1 MTTPSSSSSSF
12 PAFSTS
18 MFWPT
23 LFEAPKPLIGQFS
36 LPPLPGT
43 PGWFGL
49 LEFWSHRVE
58 QEALALRSSGVDGLL
73 LNLKPEVQ
81 GTLEALPAEAW
92 ALLSVWLTRLQTLC
106 ECPLGLSLAPTQTQP
121 VNWLVQAGL
130 LQWVR
135 LWVGSGT
142 RLTPLGWM
150 PSTPKT
156 RWPHCPLWVEA
167 TLAEAGTNPLLKS
180 ASVATSLPEGLVAAH
195 QNPVS
200 PIVPLAFKENFTNQ
214 ETNTAF
220 WLEAEDCSL
229 EAVAAVFQEEAQ
241 GKAPGGVLCEGLVF
255 GDTLRKPQPDSK
267 GLAQQWPSYL
277 PVETI
282 DPLQVEA
289 WVKHLRGRKQSA
301 LYPSSSKG

>member
-1 MTTPSSSSSSF
+1 MGMMTALPFAT
-12 PAFSTS
+12 T
-18 MFWPT
+18 FWPT
-23 LFEAPKPLIGQFS
+23 LFEAPKPLIGQFT

-81 GTLEALPAEAW
+81 GTLDPLPAEAW
-92 ALLSVWLTRLQTLC
+92 ALLSVWLNRLQTLC
-106 ECPLGLSLAPTQTQP
+106 ECPLGLSLAPNQVQP

-135 LWVGSGT
+135 LWVGTGT

-156 RWPHCPLWVEA
+156 QWPQCPLWVEA
-167 TLAEAGTNPLLKS
+167 ISFESRSHDLLTPFTGFEALSEKG
-180 ASVATSLPEGLVAAH
+180 VAAH
-195 QNPVS
+195 HNPISLVL
-200 PIVPLAFKENFTNQ
+200 PVPFKEPFI
-214 ETNTAF
+214 NTQTTLAF
-220 WLEAEDCSL
+220 WLEAEESTV
-229 EAVAAVFQEEAQ
+229 EAAYTVLHEN
-241 GKAPGGVLCEGLVF
+241 PGCEGLVF

-289 WVKHLRGRKQSA
+289 WVNHLRGRKQSA
-301 LYPSSSKG
+301 AYPKGSV